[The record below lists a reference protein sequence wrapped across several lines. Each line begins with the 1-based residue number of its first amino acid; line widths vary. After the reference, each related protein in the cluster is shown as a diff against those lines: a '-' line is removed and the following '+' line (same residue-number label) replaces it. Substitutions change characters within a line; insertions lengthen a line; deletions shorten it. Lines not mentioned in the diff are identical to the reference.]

1 MIFDIS
7 LNYPNLGSSSTEVGV
22 RRIKARLK
30 LGLRL
35 DANKALILGS
45 KLGLG
50 SKGVDLSSIRF
61 RKFRLDQTYRGGTES
76 NFFWLRLLSLI
87 RKKLE
92 LGSGSHL
99 NALA

>member
-1 MIFDIS
+1 MIAP
-7 LNYPNLGSSSTEVGV
+7 LE
-22 RRIKARLK
+22 
-30 LGLRL
+30 LGL
-35 DANKALILGS
+35 DAKKAIILGS